1 MGNYTKKEAIK
12 IIVSCAEKYRDE
24 LVDRTLLFV
33 CQNKH
38 KQVSC
43 MEFSFTEG
51 NYLHLT
57 GVKVKR
63 PGEVEK
69 EPEEERDV
77 ISPSDFYS
85 RCINHKLS
93 PRDFDFADDG
103 TTYMKLDVLPLIM
116 NKNLSAVMIGDYNS
130 SKPKLHTDKLAGG
143 VKACM
148 GFVPDE
154 ESGRYVPNT
163 VLKENVKDVVNDW
176 VRVIAIYRKPIAEQQ
191 YQELTYKAKGID
203 LSSIKLPKEYHY
215 IQEVE

>member
-12 IIVSCAEKYRDE
+12 IIVSCAEKYREE
-24 LVDRTLLFV
+24 LVDRTLLFI
-33 CQNKH
+33 CLNKH
-38 KQVSC
+38 KQASC
-43 MEFSFTEG
+43 IEFSFNEG

-63 PGEVEK
+63 PGEVERD
-69 EPEEERDV
+69 PEENRDV

-103 TTYMKLDVLPLIM
+103 TTYMKLDVLPSII

-148 GFVPDE
+148 GFVPDD
-154 ESGRYVPNT
+154 ESRRYVPNT
-163 VLKENVKDVVNDW
+163 VLNDW
-176 VRVIAIYRKPIAEQQ
+176 VRVIAVYRKPIKEQQ
-191 YQELTYKAKGID
+191 YQELTYKAKGVD

-215 IQEVE
+215 IQEADCS